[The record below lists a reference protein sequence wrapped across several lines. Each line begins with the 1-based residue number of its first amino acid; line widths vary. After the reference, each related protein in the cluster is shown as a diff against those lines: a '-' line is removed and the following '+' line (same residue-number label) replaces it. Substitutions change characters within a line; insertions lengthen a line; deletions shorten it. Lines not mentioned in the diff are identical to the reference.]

1 MLAHLSVENL
11 ALVERI
17 ELEFVEGFNVLTGET
32 GAGKSVLVGALSLV
46 LGGRAQ
52 SDAVRTGAEQAVVE
66 ALFEVLPGG
75 PLERRLAERGIEA
88 PDGELLVRR
97 VLTRSGRSRV
107 LLNGQMA
114 TVGMLA
120 DIMRGEVDLVSQHE
134 HVTLLDPETH
144 LDILDA
150 FGGHRALRAEVN
162 ALHAEVMGYRTALDA
177 QQMDEAEKA
186 RREDYLA
193 FALEEIN
200 AVDPKV
206 GEIDELESERKR
218 QRGFAELESG
228 VREAES
234 ALYSEDGAAV
244 EIVGRV
250 AHRLLRLADVDDAI
264 APMANAA
271 ASAQAELEEL
281 ARSLSQHLRHLSS
294 DPERLEQIE
303 ERLEA
308 LHRLA
313 RKHGGTVEAV
323 LEARTAMTDELSSL
337 EHDEAR
343 RADLM
348 AALEAA
354 AAAHEKKCRA
364 LSAAR
369 HKTIKS
375 LEKAIEKELAALS
388 MANTRFVVR
397 LTPLEIPGA
406 RGAESAEMLI
416 APNVGEPMKPLRKT
430 ASGGEL
436 SRVLL
441 AIKHVLSERGG
452 VGVYVFDEIDT
463 GLGGAVAEVLG
474 EKLSD
479 VSKATQVLAVTHLAP
494 VAAYADRHFRVAKSQ
509 DGARTTTRVDPLAD
523 GARVEEL
530 ARMLGGARLTKATRK
545 AAEELRERGVR
556 PH

>member
-228 VREAES
+228 VREAEA

-397 LTPLEIPGA
+397 LTPLDTPGA

-416 APNVGEPMKPLRKT
+416 APNIGEPMKPLRKT

-509 DGARTTTRVDPLAD
+509 DGARTTTRVEPLAD

-556 PH
+556 AH

>member
-228 VREAES
+228 VREAEA

-323 LEARTAMTDELSSL
+323 LEARAAMTDELSSL

-397 LTPLEIPGA
+397 LTPLETPGA

-509 DGARTTTRVDPLAD
+509 DGARTTTRVEPLAD